1 MVLRFAEELWEETC
15 DRPRRFAASGPGYAH
30 VRGDVGM
37 RLRKDAVRRALADVA
52 RVDFLP
58 PDQQPFAG
66 NDVALPIGRGQTGS
80 QPRTVADML
89 RLLDVRPGMRVL
101 DVGSGSGWTAAL
113 LGRLTGPGGSVDGVE
128 LIPELADWGA
138 ANVAA
143 YDMAWV
149 RVHRADP
156 RVLGLPDGAP
166 YDRILVSADGG
177 NLPPA
182 LVEQLAVGGVMVL
195 PVAGVMTRVARFDD
209 GHEVTTHGRYVF
221 VPLR

>member
-1 MVLRFAEELWEETC
+1 
-15 DRPRRFAASGPGYAH
+15 
-30 VRGDVGM
+30 M
-37 RLRKDAVRRALADVA
+37 RLGEDAVSRAMSDVA

-58 PDQQPFAG
+58 PDQRPFAA

-89 RLLDVRPGMRVL
+89 RLLDVRPGHRVL

-113 LGRLTGPGGSVDGVE
+113 LGRLTGPEGSVDGVE
-128 LIPELADWGA
+128 LIPELAEWGA

-143 YDMAWV
+143 YNMDWV

-156 RVLGLPDGAP
+156 EVLGLPDGP
-166 YDRILVSADGG
+166 VYDRILVSADGG
-177 NLPPA
+177 VLPSG
-182 LVEQLAVGGVMVL
+182 LVEQLTVGGVMVL
-195 PVAGVMTRVARFDD
+195 PVAGVMTRVLRLDD
-209 GHEVTTHGRYVF
+209 GQQVSTHGRYVF

>member
-1 MVLRFAEELWEETC
+1 V
-15 DRPRRFAASGPGYAH
+15 
-30 VRGDVGM
+30 
-37 RLRKDAVRRALADVA
+37 RLRKDTVSRAMSDVA

-58 PDQQPFAG
+58 PDQQPSAG

-89 RLLDVRPGMRVL
+89 RLLDVRPGHRVL

-113 LGRLTGPGGSVDGVE
+113 LGRLTGPEGRVDGVE
-128 LIPELADWGA
+128 LIAELADWGA

-143 YDMAWV
+143 YEMEWV
-149 RVHRADP
+149 RIHRADP
-156 RVLGLPDGAP
+156 QALGLPCGAP

-177 NLPPA
+177 TLPPS
-182 LVEQLAVGGVMVL
+182 LVEQLRIGGVMVL
-195 PVAGVMTRVARFDD
+195 PVAGVMTRVVRLVE
-209 GHEVTTHGRYVF
+209 GPKVSTHGRYVF